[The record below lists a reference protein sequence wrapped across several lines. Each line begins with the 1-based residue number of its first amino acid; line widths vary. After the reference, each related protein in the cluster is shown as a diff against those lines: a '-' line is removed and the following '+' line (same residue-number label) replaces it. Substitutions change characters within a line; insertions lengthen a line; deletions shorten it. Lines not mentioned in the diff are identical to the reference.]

1 MNAPAAR
8 RIAPANQVHK
18 NSILGTLLAVV
29 ILAVTAPG
37 DAFAQ
42 EEVRY
47 SWLDLSYRAQ
57 DFDRQGSL
65 EPIPGQTVDVDASS
79 GDGVRFRGMVG
90 TWYNLYAFI
99 DYGSVDVDV
108 DAVVTNDQGDFPAQ
122 DEFDLTTIRGGL
134 GFKYSVGFNTDIYA
148 EFSYDSID
156 LDFGSF
162 AGENF
167 DTDDQDIGGSL
178 GIRSMVT
185 DEIEL
190 RAWGRYTNHETVN
203 LSNGEFDTGIVY
215 GAGFGWEI
223 VNGLSLVGDYESGQF
238 SFWSLGFRVDLDE
251 D

>member
-1 MNAPAAR
+1 MNVPASRRNSPAR
-8 RIAPANQVHK
+8 QVHK
-18 NSILGTLLAVV
+18 MRNAGALLAVV
-29 ILAVTAPG
+29 ILAVTAP
-37 DAFAQ
+37 DEAFAQ

-47 SWLDLSYRAQ
+47 SWLDLSYRSQ
-57 DFDRQGSL
+57 NIDRQGTL

-90 TWYNLYAFI
+90 TWYSLYAFI

-108 DAVVTNDQGDFPAQ
+108 DAVVTNNQGIFPAQ

-134 GFKYSVGFNTDIYA
+134 GVKYSVGFNTDIYA
-148 EFSYDSID
+148 ELSYDSID
-156 LDFGSF
+156 FDFGSF

-167 DTDDQDIGGSL
+167 DTDDQEIGGSL
-178 GIRSMVT
+178 GIRSMIT
-185 DEIEL
+185 DDIEL

-203 LSNGEFDTGIVY
+203 LTNGEFDTGSVF

-223 VNGLSLVGDYESGQF
+223 VRGLSLVGDYESGQF